1 MAAVGIINRLDAMK
15 KILFA
20 MLALTAVAA
29 CQREELGEQEYNPA
43 PVGDEVQFAAV
54 HGIFTSNGPETKT
67 IYGDRNENFYPIY
80 WINGDQIGIFCPQSS
95 YPAPYPQYDY
105 KVVVDNAT
113 STTGTLA
120 KINPDANGLQ
130 WGDTDTHDF
139 YGIYPANAS
148 EGGMSATEV
157 KCSIPLRQ
165 DPVDI
170 VYDAGTKTYT
180 AMPNMNY
187 AYMYA
192 HTQVSRKTQG
202 DKPIPLSFKPIVTVL
217 EITINGPTSTP
228 TTGDYKISQVSVRS
242 DANITG
248 DFILTISDDPE
259 DPDDGLCTP
268 VQNGTVSNLLTI
280 PTYKDGVPV
289 TLKPGEKLVVKA
301 FMLPYAAPAVNT
313 TTVTVNMVGQGSKTK
328 ILQTADI
335 VAHAVNITSLPALPT
350 INDVQTYYWLSAM
363 DKRTYFSQLSIPGSH
378 NSYNVDASLTQGT
391 NSVMAAYQTL
401 SIEEQFQA
409 GARAFSLMVG
419 FSRDE
424 AGDAVSVDEGRD
436 GIIFDRPSSTGWD
449 DKYDLYIYAGGT
461 QTSTTLEAALDSYV
475 SMLSNA
481 IQNYPV
487 DDRECQEFIVLNID
501 YKQITGNGT
510 NNQDKYREVKRWLK
524 EVDRILSDYSP
535 SGNIKFMSDISS
547 YTTIADL
554 MGSIVVFVN
563 YQCPDLPVKEGSVV
577 GVAGGDNYEGFTY
590 NPESSDNYVFMRKVH
605 NSNGEDITSN
615 FWGLN
620 DRDYDFAFY
629 SEPEGS
635 GAGVQV
641 WKQSLQRLNNPY
653 LGDGGNYTPYAGR
666 IDTKV
671 NIAKGFFNE
680 AIKNNL
686 QPGTAGLD
694 RWYINNLGGF
704 CVVNNSSSYNPEN
717 GESGNTV
724 LAAHHVNSNIYN
736 FLIDP
741 ANNSGPVGIVLLNFY
756 GVDSMNDQNSGNLD
770 LYGALLPQ
778 VIMENNFRFALK
790 RSE

>member
-1 MAAVGIINRLDAMK
+1 MLKVTISATAAVGIINRLDAMK
-15 KILFA
+15 KILFVV
-20 MLALTAVAA
+20 LALAAAAA
-29 CQREELGEQEYNPA
+29 CQREELAEQVYNPA

-67 IYGDRNENFYPIY
+67 IYGDRDGSSYPIY
-80 WINGDQIGIFCPQSS
+80 WINGDQIGIYCPQSS

-130 WGDTDTHDF
+130 WGDTDIHDF

-268 VQNGTVSNLLTI
+268 VPNGTVSNLLTI

-301 FMLPYAAPAVNT
+301 FMLPYVAPAKNT

-335 VAHAVNITSLPALPT
+335 VARAVNITSLPALPSM
-350 INDVQTYYWLSAM
+350 NDVETYYWLSAM

-391 NSVMAAYQTL
+391 NSVMSAYQKL
-401 SIEEQFQA
+401 SIEEQFKA

-419 FSRDE
+419 FSRD
-424 AGDAVSVDEGRD
+424 DARAAVRD
-436 GIIFDRPSSTGWD
+436 SWLISGWD
-449 DKYDLYIYAGGT
+449 DNYNLYIYAGGT
-461 QTSTTLEAALDSYV
+461 QTSTKLEEALDSYV

-481 IQNYPV
+481 ISSYPV
-487 DDRECQEFIVLNID
+487 EGRDCQEFIVLNID
-501 YKQITGNGT
+501 YKQITGSGT
-510 NNQDKYREVKRWLK
+510 NNQDKYREVKRWMK
-524 EVDRILSDYSP
+524 EIDRILSSYQP
-535 SGNIKFMSDISS
+535 ERGIKFISDISS
-547 YTTIADL
+547 STTIADL
-554 MGSIVVFVN
+554 MGGIVIFVN
-563 YQCPDLPVKEGSVV
+563 YQCPDLPNKTGQYDW
-577 GVAGGDNYEGFTY
+577 GILGTYEGFTY
-590 NPESSDNYVFMRKVH
+590 NPDASDNYVFMRKVH

-653 LGDGGNYTPYAGR
+653 LGDGGNYAPYAGR

-724 LAAHHVNSNIYN
+724 LAAHYVNSNIYN

-741 ANNSGPVGIVLLNFY
+741 ANNSGPVGVVLLNFF
-756 GVDSMNDQNSGNLD
+756 GVDNMNDQNSGNID

-790 RSE
+790 RAE

>member
-1 MAAVGIINRLDAMK
+1 MAAAVGIINRLDAMK

-67 IYGDRNENFYPIY
+67 IYGDRDGNSYPIY
-80 WINGDQIGIFCPQSS
+80 WINGDQIGIYCPQSS

-130 WGDTDTHDF
+130 WGDTDIHDF

-248 DFILTISDDPE
+248 DFILTISKDPK

-268 VQNGTVSNLLTI
+268 VKNGTVSNLLTI

-328 ILQTADI
+328 ILQKADI
-335 VAHAVNITSLPALPT
+335 VAHAVNITSLPALPS
-350 INDVQTYYWLSAM
+350 INDVETYYWLSAM

-391 NSVMAAYQTL
+391 NSVMSAYQKL
-401 SIEEQFQA
+401 SIEEQFKA

-419 FSRDE
+419 FDRNE
-424 AGDAVSVDEGRD
+424 AGKAVAVTGFPNR
-436 GIIFDRPSSTGWD
+436 SSTGWND
-449 DKYDLYIYAGGT
+449 DYDLYIYAGGT
-461 QTSTTLEAALDSYV
+461 QTSTTLKTALDSYV
-475 SMLSNA
+475 EMLRDA
-481 IQNYPV
+481 IKSYPV
-487 DDRECQEFIVLNID
+487 EGRDCQEFIVLNID
-501 YKQITGNGT
+501 YKQITGSGN
-510 NNQDKYREVKRWLK
+510 NNQDKYTEVKRWIK
-524 EVDRILSDYSP
+524 EIDRILSSYKPAD
-535 SGNIKFMSDISS
+535 GIKFISHISS
-547 YTTIADL
+547 STTIADL
-554 MGSIVVFVN
+554 MGGIVIFVN
-563 YQCPDLPVKEGSVV
+563 YQSPDLPERDGAAN
-577 GVAGGDNYEGFTY
+577 GYLLGERYDGYTY
-590 NPESSDNYVFMRKVH
+590 LPDKSDNYVFMRKVF
-605 NSNGEDITSN
+605 NESGKDITSS

-620 DRDYDFAFY
+620 DRDYNFAYY
-629 SEPEGS
+629 STPEGS
-635 GAGVQV
+635 GSGIEV

-653 LGDGGNYTPYAGR
+653 LGDGGNFAPYAGR

-671 NIAKGFFNE
+671 NIAKGFFTE
-680 AIKNNL
+680 AINNNL

-724 LAAHHVNSNIYN
+724 LAAHYVNSNIYN

-741 ANNSGPVGIVLLNFY
+741 ANNSGPVGVVLLNFF
-756 GVDSMNDQNSGNLD
+756 GVDNMNDQNSGNLD

>member
-1 MAAVGIINRLDAMK
+1 M
-15 KILFA
+15 
-20 MLALTAVAA
+20 
-29 CQREELGEQEYNPA
+29 
-43 PVGDEVQFAAV
+43 
-54 HGIFTSNGPETKT
+54 
-67 IYGDRNENFYPIY
+67 
-80 WINGDQIGIFCPQSS
+80 
-95 YPAPYPQYDY
+95 
-105 KVVVDNAT
+105 DNAT

-130 WGDTDTHDF
+130 WGDTDIHDF

-248 DFILTISDDPE
+248 DFILTISDDPQN
-259 DPDDGLCTP
+259 PDDGKCTP

-328 ILQTADI
+328 ILSTDDI
-335 VAHAVNITSLPALPT
+335 VPHAVNITSLPALPS
-350 INDVQTYYWLSAM
+350 INDVETYYWLSAM

-391 NSVMAAYQTL
+391 NSVMSAYQKL
-401 SIEEQFQA
+401 SIKEQFKA

-419 FSRDE
+419 FDRNE
-424 AGDAVSVDEGRD
+424 AGKAVAVTGFPNR
-436 GIIFDRPSSTGWD
+436 SSTGWND
-449 DKYDLYIYAGGT
+449 DYDLYIYAGGT
-461 QTSTTLEAALDSYV
+461 QTSTTLKTALDSYV
-475 SMLSNA
+475 SMLSDA
-481 IQNYPV
+481 IKSYPV
-487 DDRECQEFIVLNID
+487 EGRDCQEFIVLNID
-501 YKQITGNGT
+501 YKQITGSGN
-510 NNQDKYREVKRWLK
+510 NNQDKYTEVKRWIK
-524 EVDRILSDYSP
+524 EIDRILSSYQPAD
-535 SGNIKFMSDISS
+535 GIKFISHISS
-547 YTTIADL
+547 STTIADL
-554 MGSIVVFVN
+554 MGGIVIFVN
-563 YQCPDLPVKEGSVV
+563 YQSPDLPERDGAVNRYLWGEAYDG
-577 GVAGGDNYEGFTY
+577 YTY
-590 NPESSDNYVFMRKVH
+590 LPDKSDNYVFMRKVH

-653 LGDGGNYTPYAGR
+653 LGDGGNYAPYAGR

-717 GESGNTV
+717 GDSGNTV
-724 LAAHHVNSNIYN
+724 LAAHYVNSNIYN

-741 ANNSGPVGIVLLNFY
+741 ANNSGPVGVVLLNFF

>member
-1 MAAVGIINRLDAMK
+1 M
-15 KILFA
+15 
-20 MLALTAVAA
+20 
-29 CQREELGEQEYNPA
+29 
-43 PVGDEVQFAAV
+43 
-54 HGIFTSNGPETKT
+54 
-67 IYGDRNENFYPIY
+67 
-80 WINGDQIGIFCPQSS
+80 
-95 YPAPYPQYDY
+95 
-105 KVVVDNAT
+105 
-113 STTGTLA
+113 
-120 KINPDANGLQ
+120 
-130 WGDTDTHDF
+130 
-139 YGIYPANAS
+139 
-148 EGGMSATEV
+148 
-157 KCSIPLRQ
+157 
-165 DPVDI
+165 
-170 VYDAGTKTYT
+170 
-180 AMPNMNY
+180 
-187 AYMYA
+187 
-192 HTQVSRKTQG
+192 SRKTQG

-248 DFILTISDDPE
+248 DFILTISDDPQN
-259 DPDDGLCTP
+259 PDDGKCTP

-328 ILQTADI
+328 ILSTDDI
-335 VAHAVNITSLPALPT
+335 VPHAVNITSLPALPS
-350 INDVQTYYWLSAM
+350 INDVETYYWLSAM

-391 NSVMAAYQTL
+391 NSVMSAYQKL
-401 SIEEQFQA
+401 SIKEQFKA

-419 FSRDE
+419 FDRNE
-424 AGDAVSVDEGRD
+424 AGKAVAVTGFPNR
-436 GIIFDRPSSTGWD
+436 SSTGWND
-449 DKYDLYIYAGGT
+449 DYDLYIYAGGT
-461 QTSTTLEAALDSYV
+461 QTSTTLKTALDSYV
-475 SMLSNA
+475 SMLSDA
-481 IQNYPV
+481 IKSYPV
-487 DDRECQEFIVLNID
+487 EGRDCQEFIVLNID
-501 YKQITGNGT
+501 YKQITGSGN
-510 NNQDKYREVKRWLK
+510 NNQDKYTEVKRWIK
-524 EVDRILSDYSP
+524 EIDRILSSYQPAD
-535 SGNIKFMSDISS
+535 GIKFISHISS
-547 YTTIADL
+547 STTIADL
-554 MGSIVVFVN
+554 MGGIVIFVN
-563 YQCPDLPVKEGSVV
+563 YQSPDLPERDGAVNRYLWGEAYDG
-577 GVAGGDNYEGFTY
+577 YTY
-590 NPESSDNYVFMRKVH
+590 LPDKSDNYVFMRKVH

-653 LGDGGNYTPYAGR
+653 LGDGGNYAPYAGR

-717 GESGNTV
+717 GDSGNTV
-724 LAAHHVNSNIYN
+724 LAAHYVNSNIYN

-741 ANNSGPVGIVLLNFY
+741 ANNSGPVGVVLLNFF

>member
-1 MAAVGIINRLDAMK
+1 MK
-15 KILFA
+15 KILFVV
-20 MLALTAVAA
+20 LALAAAAA
-29 CQREELGEQEYNPA
+29 CQREELAEQVYNPA

-67 IYGDRNENFYPIY
+67 IYGDRDGSSYPIY
-80 WINGDQIGIFCPQSS
+80 WINGDQIGIYCPQSS

-130 WGDTDTHDF
+130 WGDTDIHDF

-268 VQNGTVSNLLTI
+268 VPNGTVSNLLTI

-301 FMLPYAAPAVNT
+301 FMLPYVAPAKNT

-335 VAHAVNITSLPALPT
+335 VARAVNITSLPALPSM
-350 INDVQTYYWLSAM
+350 NDVETYYWLSAM

-391 NSVMAAYQTL
+391 NSVMSAYQKL
-401 SIEEQFQA
+401 SIEEQFKA

-419 FSRDE
+419 FSRD
-424 AGDAVSVDEGRD
+424 DARAAVRD
-436 GIIFDRPSSTGWD
+436 SWLISGWD
-449 DKYDLYIYAGGT
+449 DNYNLYIYAGGT
-461 QTSTTLEAALDSYV
+461 QTSTKLEEALDSYV

-481 IQNYPV
+481 ISSYPV
-487 DDRECQEFIVLNID
+487 EGRDCQEFIVLNID
-501 YKQITGNGT
+501 YKQITGSGT
-510 NNQDKYREVKRWLK
+510 NNQDKYREVKRWMK
-524 EVDRILSDYSP
+524 EIDRILSSYQP
-535 SGNIKFMSDISS
+535 ERGIKFISDISS
-547 YTTIADL
+547 STTIADL
-554 MGSIVVFVN
+554 MGGIVIFVN
-563 YQCPDLPVKEGSVV
+563 YQCPDLPNKTGQYDW
-577 GVAGGDNYEGFTY
+577 GILGTYEGFTY
-590 NPESSDNYVFMRKVH
+590 NPDASDNYVFMRKVH

-653 LGDGGNYTPYAGR
+653 LGDGGNYAPYAGR

-724 LAAHHVNSNIYN
+724 LAAHYVNSNIYN

-741 ANNSGPVGIVLLNFY
+741 ANNSGPVGVVLLNFF
-756 GVDSMNDQNSGNLD
+756 GVDNMNDQNSGNID

-790 RSE
+790 RAE

>member
-1 MAAVGIINRLDAMK
+1 MAAAVGIINRLDAMK

-80 WINGDQIGIFCPQSS
+80 WINGDQIGIYCPQSS

-130 WGDTDTHDF
+130 WGDTDIHDF

-328 ILQTADI
+328 ILSTDDI
-335 VAHAVNITSLPALPT
+335 VPHAVNITSLPALPS
-350 INDVQTYYWLSAM
+350 INDVETYYWLSAM

-391 NSVMAAYQTL
+391 NSVMSAYQKL
-401 SIEEQFQA
+401 SIEEQFKA

-419 FSRDE
+419 FDRYE
-424 AGDAVSVDEGRD
+424 AGKAVAVTGFPNR
-436 GIIFDRPSSTGWD
+436 SSTGWND
-449 DKYDLYIYAGGT
+449 DYDLYIYAGGT
-461 QTSTTLEAALDSYV
+461 QTSTTLETALDSYV

-481 IQNYPV
+481 IKSYPV
-487 DDRECQEFIVLNID
+487 EGRDCQEFIVLNID
-501 YKQITGNGT
+501 YKQITGSGN
-510 NNQDKYREVKRWLK
+510 NNQDKYTEVKRWIK
-524 EVDRILSDYSP
+524 EIDRILSSYQPADD
-535 SGNIKFMSDISS
+535 GIKFISHISS
-547 YTTIADL
+547 STTIADL
-554 MGSIVVFVN
+554 MGGIVIFVN
-563 YQCPDLPVKEGSVV
+563 YQSPYLPEGDGAANGYLWGETYDGYTYLPDK
-577 GVAGGDNYEGFTY
+577 
-590 NPESSDNYVFMRKVH
+590 SDNYVFMRKVWRQDMSEEYT
-605 NSNGEDITSN
+605 NT

-653 LGDGGNYTPYAGR
+653 LGDGGNYAPYAGR

-671 NIAKGFFNE
+671 NIAKTFFNE
-680 AIKNNL
+680 AINNNL
-686 QPGTAGLD
+686 QPGDAGLN

-704 CVVNNSSSYNPEN
+704 CVVNNSASYNKEN

-724 LAAHHVNSNIYN
+724 LAAHYVNSDIYD

-741 ANNSGPVGIVLLNFY
+741 ANNSGPVGVVLLNFF
-756 GVDSMNDQNSGNLD
+756 GVDNMNDQNSGNLD

>member
-1 MAAVGIINRLDAMK
+1 MTISATAAVGIINRLDAMK
-15 KILFA
+15 KILFVV
-20 MLALTAVAA
+20 LALAAAAA
-29 CQREELGEQEYNPA
+29 CQREELVEQVYNPA

-67 IYGDRNENFYPIY
+67 IYGDRDGDSYPIY
-80 WINGDQIGIFCPQSS
+80 WINGDQIGIYCPQSS

-105 KVVVDNAT
+105 KVEVDNAT

-130 WGDTDTHDF
+130 WGDTDIHDF

-170 VYDAGTKTYT
+170 VFDKETQTYT

-192 HTQVSRKTQG
+192 HTQVSRETQG
-202 DKPIPLSFKPIVTVL
+202 DAPIPLNFKPIVTVL
-217 EITINGPTSTP
+217 EITVNGPTSTP
-228 TTGDYKISQVSVRS
+228 TTGDYQISQVSVRS

-248 DFILTISDDPE
+248 DFILTISDDPQDPE
-259 DPDDGLCTP
+259 DGKCTP

-289 TLKPGEKLVVKA
+289 TLRPGEKLVVKA
-301 FMLPYAAPAVNT
+301 FMLPYAAPSVNT

-328 ILQTADI
+328 ILSTADI
-335 VAHAVNITSLPALPT
+335 VPHAVNITSLPALPS
-350 INDVQTYYWLSAM
+350 INDVETYYWLSAM

-391 NSVMAAYQTL
+391 NTMMTAYQKL

-419 FSRDE
+419 FS
-424 AGDAVSVDEGRD
+424 
-436 GIIFDRPSSTGWD
+436 SSGTASSAQLLWQND
-449 DKYDLYIYAGGT
+449 YDMYVYAGAQRTG
-461 QTSTTLEAALDSYV
+461 TTLEDALDSYV

-487 DDRECQEFIVLNID
+487 DGRECQEFIVLNID
-501 YKQITGNGT
+501 FKQTTGSGDD
-510 NNQDKYREVKRWLK
+510 NQGKYSEVMRWMK
-524 EVDRILSDYSP
+524 EVDRILSSYQP
-535 SGNIKFMSDISS
+535 AGGIKFISDISS
-547 YTTIADL
+547 STTIADL
-554 MGSIVVFVN
+554 MGGIVIFVN
-563 YQCPDLPVKEGSVV
+563 YQAPELPVHNGIFY
-577 GVAGGDNYEGFTY
+577 DYTY
-590 NPESSDNYVFMRKVH
+590 NPSTSDNYVFMRKVF
-605 NSNGEDITSN
+605 NGSGEDITSS

-620 DRDYDFAFY
+620 DRDYNFAYY
-629 SEPEGS
+629 STPEGS
-635 GAGVQV
+635 GSGVEV
-641 WKQSLQRLNNPY
+641 WKQTLQRLNNPY
-653 LGDGGNYTPYAGR
+653 LGDGGNYADYAGR

-680 AIKNNL
+680 AINNNL
-686 QPGTAGLD
+686 QSGDAGLN

-704 CVVNNSSSYNPEN
+704 CVVDDPYSYNSAN
-717 GESGNTV
+717 GDSGNTV
-724 LAAHHVNSNIYN
+724 LAAHYVNSDIYD

-741 ANNSGPVGIVLLNFY
+741 ANNSGPVGVVLLNFY
-756 GVDSMNDQNSGNLD
+756 GVENMDDANAGNLA
-770 LYGALLPQ
+770 LYGSLLPQ

-790 RSE
+790 RAE